1 MNLPDYS
8 IHSVEENL
16 KCSDHFHLF
25 LLFNIY
31 TKINNK
37 SITGDYS
44 IHNKQANSTQ
54 NTQKPSKFETMPSF
68 PALGPGVS
76 HALQGQTLPGFLS
89 SLVTTV
95 VLFLCQF
102 VAFLI
107 MRPKLPHIYAPKLL
121 LTTPANPAVPVATGV
136 DGEFD
141 FDIINARGTNEDQE
155 RYIDGYNGA
164 APFAWLKRL
173 FTTSLDDTKATAN
186 LDEFFFLRFV
196 RMLMTIFAL
205 ASVIVVPVL
214 LPLNWLSGPVYPKM
228 DMNEKNVTRDIL
240 HNVYDINI
248 HTFTLDTLTWSHISP
263 HHANRLTVHLVLVVL
278 FVALMCTLIYKE
290 LHVYVRT
297 KHAVLATHEHRHI
310 ASAATILLL
319 SVPEKY
325 LEHVS
330 NIHELFAA
338 LPGGGVR
345 HVWIN
350 RDYGPLILKIKERDR
365 VFHQLET
372 FQTRIITK
380 CQQNSNVREENQSVL
395 GSLSSRIIG
404 HYSAQPQLFPLT
416 ADQINT
422 NNNNRNNNDKNLH
435 EGSSTNPSTKHSFE
449 SLNLPGRLW
458 NQYMPTSNM
467 PRVSL
472 PLFHILGIPVT
483 VPFLSPTI
491 DALTWHKAE
500 LNRLNAEV
508 HTLQR
513 AYRDDELYTRVG
525 SCFVQFHDP
534 IAAHLA
540 CQAVVFTDPQLAGRG
555 LSLLEIDPRD
565 VKWDNL
571 DVGWKASL
579 TRHVIVSFLN
589 AALIVGWTFPVAVI
603 AVLSQIDFLP
613 ELVPGFGWVDAIP
626 PQLRLMASGVLPAI
640 VISLVMGWTP
650 AIFRFFARL
659 KALPTHTAEQLD
671 VQSSLFP
678 FLFTQVFLVVAI
690 SRGTIAI
697 FAQIVHLPFSV
708 LTLLA
713 YNVPKG
719 ANFFYS
725 YIFLQGFSVA
735 GECFLQGNRLTKM
748 YIWRPLFERTAR
760 DRFATLTILDSL
772 DWGSL
777 YPRMTVLAVIGMV
790 YMVIAPLICVFA
802 SLSFG
807 MLYLAFKYRILFCNS
822 KDLLQNQSPSILTI
836 SFF

>member
-1 MNLPDYS
+1 
-8 IHSVEENL
+8 
-16 KCSDHFHLF
+16 
-25 LLFNIY
+25 
-31 TKINNK
+31 
-37 SITGDYS
+37 
-44 IHNKQANSTQ
+44 
-54 NTQKPSKFETMPSF
+54 MPPF

-107 MRPKLPHIYAPKLL
+107 LRPKLPHIYAPKLL
-121 LTTPANPAVPVATGV
+121 LTTPANPAVTVAAGV
-136 DGEFD
+136 DSDFD
-141 FDIINARGTNEDQE
+141 FDINNESGTKEGQE
-155 RYIDGYNGA
+155 RYINGYNGA

-196 RMLMTIFAL
+196 RMLMAIFVL
-205 ASVIVVPVL
+205 ASVIVVPIL
-214 LPLNWLSGPVYPKM
+214 LPLNWLSGPVRPELKL
-228 DMNEKNVTRDIL
+228 NEKNVARDAS
-240 HNVYDINI
+240 HNIYDLNI

-278 FVALMCTLIYKE
+278 FVALVCTLIYKE

-297 KHAVLATHEHRHI
+297 KHAILSSHEHRQT
-310 ASAATILLL
+310 ASATTVLLL
-319 SVPEKY
+319 SVPDKY
-325 LEHVS
+325 LAHSAHIE
-330 NIHELFAA
+330 ELFAA

-345 HVWIN
+345 HVWVN
-350 RDYGPLILKIKERDR
+350 RDCGPLIHKMKERDR
-365 VFHQLET
+365 VFRQLET
-372 FQTRIITK
+372 FQTKIIAQ
-380 CQQNSNVREENQSVL
+380 CQQNSNVQQKEQSVL

-404 HYSAQPQLFPLT
+404 PYTAQPQLFPLT
-416 ADQINT
+416 TDQVNNINT
-422 NNNNRNNNDKNLH
+422 NNSNTNNNENNTHGRHPK
-435 EGSSTNPSTKHSFE
+435 TPSTKHSFE

-458 NQYMPTSNM
+458 NQYMSTSSM

-472 PLFHILGIPVT
+472 PLFRILGIPVT
-483 VPFLSPTI
+483 LPFLSPTI

-513 AYRDDELYTRVG
+513 AYRDDELYPRVG
-525 SCFVQFHDP
+525 SCFVQFHNQL
-534 IAAHLA
+534 AAHLA
-540 CQAVVFTDPQLAGRG
+540 CQAVVFTDPQLAGSR

-565 VKWDNL
+565 VNWENL
-571 DVGWKASL
+571 DVGWKTSL
-579 TRHVIVSFLN
+579 TRHVIVSTLN

-626 PQLRLMASGVLPAI
+626 PQLRLMVSGVLPAV
-640 VISLVMGWTP
+640 VISLVMGRTP
-650 AIFRFFARL
+650 AIFRFLARL
-659 KALPTHTAEQLD
+659 KALPTKTAEQLN

-735 GECFLQGNRLTKM
+735 GECFLQGSRLTKM

-760 DRFATLTILDSL
+760 DRFATLTVLDPL

-790 YMVIAPLICVFA
+790 YMAIAPLICVFA
-802 SLSFG
+802 SLAFG
-807 MLYLAFKYRILFCNS
+807 MLYLAFKYRVLFCNS
-822 KDLLQNQSPSILTI
+822 KGLSQNQRPCL
-836 SFF
+836 F